1 MDIFL
6 YIGVPFGVLL
16 IPFVWAAYGIGG
28 SATGPTETPIR
39 PTGRRRTIRS
49 ILVFTAALVTV
60 SGALAA
66 ASAGALARTTDVDF
80 AIEPTALFY
89 VLEAAVDLALA
100 AAVIFPGWSAR
111 RAWLLRTIGVYWLC
125 LAGPALLLA
134 DAGPGWLTFD
144 SANGMT
150 QLGIPDFI
158 WEGAAAVVPALLLW
172 TASRRGRSPAA

>member
-1 MDIFL
+1 MEIFL

-28 SATGPTETPIR
+28 SATDPTETPIR
-39 PTGRRRTIRS
+39 PTDRRRTFRS
-49 ILVFTAALVTV
+49 ILVLAAVSITV

-66 ASAGALARTTDVDF
+66 ASAGAFARITDVGF
-80 AIEPTALFY
+80 AVEPTALFFI
-89 VLEAAVDLALA
+89 LETAVDLVLVT
-100 AAVIFPGWSAR
+100 AVIFPGWSAR

-134 DAGPGWLTFD
+134 DAGSGWLSFD

-158 WEGAAAVVPALLLW
+158 WEGAAAIVPALLLW